1 MDVIAIHRSGAAA
14 AVAPLGTALTPEQI
28 LLLWKLHNEPVLC
41 FDGDT
46 AGQRAQMRAL
56 ERILPVLEPGKV
68 SPIGGFAK
76 WKGPR

>member
-1 MDVIAIHRSGAAA
+1 MAA

-56 ERILPVLEPGKV
+56 EGSTLDREVCPIRI
-68 SPIGGFAK
+68 IAK